1 MRAFGSAWHAPPGL
15 RAPSDGSGHRAP
27 CPQHEQEQE
36 GIIKSMTKTRE
47 KWKYDTGKVMAHD
60 I

>member
-1 MRAFGSAWHAPPGL
+1 MTKAQQKRAEKGKQREEAAAK
-15 RAPSDGSGHRAP
+15 RREAKEM
-27 CPQHEQEQE
+27 HEQEQE